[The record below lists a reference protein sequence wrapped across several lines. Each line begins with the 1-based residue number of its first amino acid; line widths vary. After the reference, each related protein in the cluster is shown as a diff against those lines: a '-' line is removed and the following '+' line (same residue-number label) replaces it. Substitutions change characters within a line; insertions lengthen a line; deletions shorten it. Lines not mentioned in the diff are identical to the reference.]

1 MAYGAQH
8 NRSRSGMQ
16 ALGRLKV
23 GERNKTEA
31 AYENDVLRP
40 GMNIGDLL
48 WYKFEGLKLRL
59 ADNTFYTPD
68 YAVLR
73 ADGLMEV
80 HEVKG
85 FWQDDARVKIKVAAD
100 LYPFRFIAAMPRK
113 KKDGGGWSIE
123 VFE

>member
-40 GMNIGDLL
+40 AMNTGALL

-59 ADNTFYTPD
+59 A
-68 YAVLR
+68 
-73 ADGLMEV
+73 G
-80 HEVKG
+80 
-85 FWQDDARVKIKVAAD
+85 
-100 LYPFRFIAAMPRK
+100 
-113 KKDGGGWSIE
+113 
-123 VFE
+123 